1 MKRRLIAM
9 LIALSMIVI
18 ATGCGKNYKTGE
30 NGEVYNDYV
39 KVKQWTKLEVER
51 VEPVAVKDEEVEL
64 AIQSDL
70 QTLTTYEEVS
80 DRGAKEGDQVTIDY
94 VGKMNGVAFQG
105 GTDSDATFILGKGGF
120 VQGFE
125 DGIVGHKVGE
135 KFDVSLTF
143 PKDYYEDMA
152 GKAVVFT
159 MTLDKVENVY
169 TPELTDEV
177 AQKLN
182 PNVKT
187 VAEYKEQVKKDL
199 EASNKATAEDTMRNN
214 LISVFIEQCEGI
226 DYPKD
231 RLEKTM
237 KQVEAYTTSYFEY
250 VMKQY
255 YGTTLDNYLKT
266 TGETLED
273 LMKNTLGTTLEEE
286 AKKQLASELAFEL
299 IAEVEDIEIDD
310 KEYKDFLDE
319 QAELEG
325 LKDGE
330 EFEKK
335 FDESV
340 GEGACKT
347 NYLQGLVADFL
358 WENCVIV
365 EPKATED
372 KAVTE

>member
-1 MKRRLIAM
+1 M
-9 LIALSMIVI
+9 
-18 ATGCGKNYKTGE
+18 
-30 NGEVYNDYV
+30 
-39 KVKQWTKLEVER
+39 
-51 VEPVAVKDEEVEL
+51 
-64 AIQSDL
+64 
-70 QTLTTYEEVS
+70 
-80 DRGAKEGDQVTIDY
+80 
-94 VGKMNGVAFQG
+94 
-105 GTDSDATFILGKGGF
+105 
-120 VQGFE
+120 
-125 DGIVGHKVGE
+125 
-135 KFDVSLTF
+135 
-143 PKDYYEDMA
+143 
-152 GKAVVFT
+152 
-159 MTLDKVENVY
+159 
-169 TPELTDEV
+169 TDEV

-199 EASNKATAEDTMRNN
+199 EASNKATAENTMRENM
-214 LISVFIEQCEGI
+214 ISVFIEQCEGI
-226 DYPKD
+226 KYPKD
-231 RLEKTM
+231 RLEKTK
-237 KQVEAYTTSYFEY
+237 KQVEEYVTSYLEY
-250 VMKQY
+250 MMSQ

-273 LMKNTLGTTLEEE
+273 LMKNVLGTTLEEE
-286 AKKQLASELAFEL
+286 AKKQLVPELAFEL

-319 QAELEG
+319 QAKIEG